1 MMERLDDIELNTI
14 ADARANEPIIKVK
27 LDDL

>member
-1 MMERLDDIELNTI
+1 MERLDDIELNSL
-14 ADARANEPIIKVK
+14 ADARANEPVIKVK